1 MVGGGA
7 PTIPSAVVGSRRL
20 PLPAVVLA
28 TAVALAAALG
38 VVALLDDDSDG
49 GDPAADPAGA
59 DDPYQLTPAGE
70 LPESTADVVLSP
82 LDGGP
87 DRTLG
92 DLLGDKPIVLNFFAA
107 WCQPCIAEMPDIEQ
121 VHQDLGDEVT
131 ILGLAYQDTDEN
143 VRGIVAQTGVTY
155 PTFGDSGQ
163 DALTYFEGLAMPTTV
178 FIDPD
183 GTVVDVRS
191 RALEEDDLRAA
202 LDDLFGIEAQA

>member
-49 GDPAADPAGA
+49 
-59 DDPYQLTPAGE
+59 
-70 LPESTADVVLSP
+70 ADVVLSP